1 MKIAGRM
8 FANISSPT
16 HQPECVRSY
25 MSSPRAMIASQLP
38 MPEAAVARK
47 SSRKRLFWSGS
58 EAAVDAHRSH
68 ERQTLK

>member
-1 MKIAGRM
+1 MKTAGTM

-47 SSRKRLFWSGS
+47 SSRKRLLWSGAKRLWTLI
-58 EAAVDAHRSH
+58 EATSVKR
-68 ERQTLK
+68 